1 MTTYA
6 GETVVF
12 TTSATAADGET
23 PITENDVTST
33 EIRIFDAEG
42 TEVLAS
48 TPMVYDTA
56 AVEWSYGWT
65 LPAAGKYT
73 AKMRLIGVAL
83 DTWEYQKVSAKEDPY
98 P

>member
-12 TTSATAADGET
+12 TTSAIAADGVT
-23 PITENDVTST
+23 PITDSDITST
-33 EIRIFDAEG
+33 EIRIFDADG
-42 TEVLAS
+42 TEVQTA
-48 TPMVYDTA
+48 TPMTYSSTD
-56 AVEWSYGWT
+56 VEWSYGWT